1 MALTF
6 ADTQTILRS
15 RLSEPTADAWTNAEL
30 EDYTY
35 LAELKVLSL
44 LPADAF
50 WDIQEVEEETEA
62 DKTHGYVA
70 LPGTAPMQQIVNI
83 ELTPSN
89 ATNYKR
95 VRVIEPGRDSEYA
108 ASETNPVGWFEDGKF
123 YFTPDIDADV
133 TQTVKFRYVPTAT
146 EGAKIVPD
154 RHIDLVISWAYA
166 LAIER
171 ESAQLA
177 IAEKNEFYQTIAM
190 VQQQTYG
197 INHLNR
203 GR

>member
-15 RLSEPTADAWTNAEL
+15 RLSEPTADAWTDAEL
-30 EDYTY
+30 QDYTY

-50 WDIQEVEEETEA
+50 WDIQEVEEETEG
-62 DKTHGYVA
+62 DKAHGYVA

-83 ELTPSN
+83 EVTPSN

-95 VRVIEPGRDSEYA
+95 VQVIEPGRTSEYA
-108 ASETNPVGWFEDGKF
+108 SGENNIVGWFEDGKF

-154 RHIDLVISWAYA
+154 RYTELVVSWAYA

-177 IAEKNEFYQTIAM
+177 SVEKNEFFQTIAM

-197 INHLNR
+197 INKLNR